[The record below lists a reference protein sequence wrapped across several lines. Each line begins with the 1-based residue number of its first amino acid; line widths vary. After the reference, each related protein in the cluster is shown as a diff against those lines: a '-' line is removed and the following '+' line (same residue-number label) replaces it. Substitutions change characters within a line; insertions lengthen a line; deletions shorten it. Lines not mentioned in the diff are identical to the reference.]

1 MVELPKEIKIGKRI
15 ITVELREFSDDE
27 LMGGM
32 NAMGF
37 YDSANFRIVIDA
49 NLKENNPTQIIETFW
64 HELVHAIFDSIRFN
78 VELQMEMDDKDTIG
92 EDAFKIEER
101 TTENFAR
108 TFLQVIQDN
117 DLLPLSE

>member
-1 MVELPKEIKIGKRI
+1 MELPKEIKIGNRI
-15 ITVELREFSDDE
+15 ITVEFNDFKDDE
-27 LMGGM
+27 FLSQMG
-32 NAMGF
+32 AMGY
-37 YDSANFRIVIDA
+37 YDPDNFRIVIDA
-49 NLKENNPTQIIETFW
+49 NLKNNNPTQVIETFW

-78 VELQMEMDDKDTIG
+78 VELQMEMDDKDSIG

-117 DLLPLSE
+117 DLLPTTK